1 MALLKAS
8 VPNGFTLIE
17 IIFVMAL
24 WSSLLGL
31 GLVISF
37 DGYRGH
43 LFSNQTQLVLNYLHY
58 ARALSMANVNG
69 SGYGVQLTSFKIIL
83 FAGNQY
89 NQNQSSA
96 IVMEDLVTIG
106 STGEPQVVAFLPL
119 TGQSVSPVIFNLS
132 LGQRQKE
139 VRVNSQG
146 GILW

>member
-1 MALLKAS
+1 MS
-8 VPNGFTLIE
+8 
-17 IIFVMAL
+17 
-24 WSSLLGL
+24 
-31 GLVISF
+31 
-37 DGYRGH
+37 
-43 LFSNQTQLVLNYLHY
+43 
-58 ARALSMANVNG
+58 NVNG